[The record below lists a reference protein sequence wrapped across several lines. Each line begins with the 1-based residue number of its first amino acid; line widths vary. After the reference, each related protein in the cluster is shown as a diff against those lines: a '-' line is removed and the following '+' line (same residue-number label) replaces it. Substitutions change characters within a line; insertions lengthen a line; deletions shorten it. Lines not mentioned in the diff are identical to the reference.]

1 MKGTSVTKNSNVLDI
16 NFIITVVVKTKTK
29 KSCGARLKQFCSNIL
44 QYRRQHIGQIVFPV
58 LFTLGFVHWRL
69 VLETWASSKYELEGS
84 LDVTI
89 CSLQRPQH
97 QLFILYPHV
106 SELLQLR
113 LPTALANTKSHNQ
126 KR

>member
-1 MKGTSVTKNSNVLDI
+1 M
-16 NFIITVVVKTKTK
+16 
-29 KSCGARLKQFCSNIL
+29 SCGARLKQFCLDIL

-58 LFTLGFVHWRL
+58 LFFTVGFVHWGL
-69 VLETWASSKYELEGS
+69 VLETWASSEYELEGS

-89 CSLQRPQH
+89 CGLQRPQH

-113 LPTALANTKSHNQ
+113 LPTALANTKSQNK